1 LVGVFSALCGRRKNR
16 RDNSVFHVAERLHQ
30 PVPGTDHAFGPR
42 TPLRTNQ
49 DVLWWQL
56 APIAGKVSSGSFK
69 IVKGESEL
77 LQIIA
82 ALGKSRCFS
91 SGLNRWK

>member
-1 LVGVFSALCGRRKNR
+1 LVGVYSALCGRRKNR
-16 RDNSVFHVAERLHQ
+16 RDNSVFHVAERLHE
-30 PVPGTDHAFGPR
+30 PVAFRSQTLDPR
-42 TPLRTNQ
+42 GSFRTQQ
-49 DVLWWQL
+49 DVFWGLL
-56 APIAGKVSSGSFK
+56 TSITGKVSSGSFK

-82 ALGKSRCFS
+82 ALAKSRCFA